1 MEPKT
6 LHAGDSVAWSR
17 DVPEYPPAEGWVLR
31 YVLRGPAA
39 MEIEAHGSG
48 ETHEVE
54 IAAAI
59 TEGWAAGRYHWAA
72 YVTGTGGERYTIDTG
87 DLVILPNW
95 LTEGPTDVRSHA
107 RRMLDLIEA
116 ALEKR
121 IPKDQQ
127 SYEIDGQRLDR
138 IPVERLI
145 ALRNQYRREVRLEE
159 RPGSAFGRLIH
170 ARM

>member
-17 DVPEYPPAEGWVLR
+17 DVPAYPPADGWALR
-31 YVLRGPAA
+31 YVFNGPQVMEVAA
-39 MEIEAHGSG
+39 FADAGDYR
-48 ETHEVE
+48 VE
-54 IAAAI
+54 IAASA
-59 TEGWAAGRYHWAA
+59 TANYPPGRYRWAA
-72 YVTGTGGERYTIDTG
+72 YVIGPGDERYTIDTG
-87 DLVILPNW
+87 DLVVYPNW
-95 LTEGPTDVRSHA
+95 LTAEPGDVRSHA
-107 RRMLDLIEA
+107 RRMLDLVEA

-138 IPVERLI
+138 IPIERLLD
-145 ALRNQYRREVRLEE
+145 LRARYRREVRAEE
-159 RPGSAFGRLIH
+159 GHGSALGRFIH

>member
-17 DVPEYPPAEGWVLR
+17 DVPEYPPAEGWALR
-31 YVLRGPAA
+31 YVFSGPQVMEVAA
-39 MEIEAHGSG
+39 FADGG
-48 ETHEVE
+48 VYRVE
-54 IAAAI
+54 IPASTSASYPP
-59 TEGWAAGRYHWAA
+59 GRYRWAA
-72 YVTGTGGERYTIDTG
+72 YVTGPGDQRYTIETG
-87 DLVILPNW
+87 DLVIYPDW
-95 LTEGPTDVRSHA
+95 LSAEPGDVRSHA
-107 RRMLDLIEA
+107 RRMLDLVEA

-138 IPVERLI
+138 IPIERLVE
-145 ALRNQYRREVRLEE
+145 LRGKYRREVRAEE
-159 RPGSAFGRLIH
+159 GCGSAFGRFIH